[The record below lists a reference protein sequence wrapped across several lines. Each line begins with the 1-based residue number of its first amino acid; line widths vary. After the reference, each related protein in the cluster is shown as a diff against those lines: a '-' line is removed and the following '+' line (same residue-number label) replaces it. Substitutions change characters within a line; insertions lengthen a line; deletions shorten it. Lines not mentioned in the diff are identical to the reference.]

1 VGGWTGV
8 PRNGNTNNRETE
20 MPNDRQK
27 SFLASTTGTL
37 VRRQFIAS
45 SLALVGAPLLATGAV
60 GQARPFPERPIR
72 IVVPFAAGGGVD
84 AFARLLAEKLRQKH
98 GWATVIDNRPG
109 ANGTLGAAAVKD
121 AEPNGLTLLF
131 SAGTHVMARHVMKSA
146 PYDPMADFA
155 SIARVGEAPMML
167 IMSPKMAPRTV
178 AELLAEAKKDPS
190 KWTFATSALGA
201 PGHLATIAFNHLS
214 GLNLTVVAYRGTA
227 PAMNDVAGGH
237 VQLMIDPV
245 LALLPM
251 ASANQVKG
259 LAVTSAQR
267 TSLAPDFPTVAESGL
282 PGLKHSSWYGVWG
295 PKKLSADL
303 AAELNGTINA
313 AVQDLAKE
321 GRLATLGIEPVSESP
336 SQFEEFAKSY
346 VAQGAELLKAAK
358 FDPV

>member
-1 VGGWTGV
+1 
-8 PRNGNTNNRETE
+8 
-20 MPNDRQK
+20 MPNDRQ
-27 SFLASTTGTL
+27 STYAASTTGTL
-37 VRRQFIAS
+37 VRRHFIAS
-45 SLALVGAPLLATGAV
+45 SLALLGAPLLATGAV
-60 GQARPFPERPIR
+60 GQTSKFPERPIR
-72 IVVPFAAGGGVD
+72 IIVPFAAGGGVD
-84 AFARLLAEKLRQKH
+84 AFARLLGEKLRQKH

-109 ANGTLGAAAVKD
+109 ANGTLGATAVRD

-146 PYDPMADFA
+146 PYNPMADFA
-155 SIARVGEAPMML
+155 PVARVGEAPMML
-167 IMSPKMAPRTV
+167 IMSPKMAPRTL

-214 GLNLTVVAYRGTA
+214 GLNLTVVTYRGTA

-259 LAVTSAQR
+259 LAVTSANR
-267 TSLAPDFPTVAESGL
+267 TSLAPDYPTAAESGL

-295 PKKLSADL
+295 PKKLPADL
-303 AAELNGTINA
+303 VAELNRTINA
-313 AVQDLAKE
+313 AVGDLAKE

-336 SQFEEFAKSY
+336 AQFEEFAKGY

-358 FDPV
+358 FDPI